1 MILNQIYGFQLISNF
16 ALGETMITSAEEIIK
31 VQKGEPEIRYIYKS
45 WHNVDKHLSYIVLN
59 ILHSHIVDLSCD
71 FFLLYKYDTVPLR

>member
-31 VQKGEPEIRYIYKS
+31 VQKREPEIRYIC
-45 WHNVDKHLSYIVLN
+45 LGIILN
-59 ILHSHIVDLSCD
+59 EKTFELHS
-71 FFLLYKYDTVPLR
+71 F

>member
-31 VQKGEPEIRYIYKS
+31 VQKGEPEIRYISMS
-45 WHNVDKHLSYIVLN
+45 WHNVDKHLSYIVFN
-59 ILHSHIVDLSCD
+59 IYYTRIL
-71 FFLLYKYDTVPLR
+71 